1 MTARLVRDQNVRAE
15 DTAVQETD
23 VRTALTRGLAE
34 YIQSCF
40 SPTEGMPAG
49 GRVAALK
56 AVFSDWAEPGVEAAY
71 PSVSVYTSGRGQY
84 MHAGPPQPRRDRRL
98 GERYIVKLSEY
109 QTDVTVDLWAEDPAQ
124 RTGLVALLEA
134 AFFPVDWMLGF
145 RLDLPHYFG
154 QRATYLLSGV
164 THLDTEDAARKR
176 VRRALFELTAS
187 VALVQLRDF
196 PAAKPRVRVEVTG
209 PDVVLTG

>member
-1 MTARLVRDQNVRAE
+1 MTRLVRDQNALSE
-15 DTAVQETD
+15 DTAIQETD

-34 YIQSCF
+34 YIQSYAQ
-40 SPTEGMPAG
+40 TLGGMPTG
-49 GRVAALK
+49 GRVAVLK
-56 AVFSDWAEPGVEAAY
+56 AVFSDWAEPGEEAEY

-84 MHAGPPQPRRDRRL
+84 VHAGPPQPRRDRRL
-98 GERYIVKLSEY
+98 GDRYVVKLSEY
-109 QTDVTVDLWAEDPAQ
+109 QTDVTVDLWTEDPAQ
-124 RTGLVALLEA
+124 RAGLVAHLEA

-164 THLDTEDAARKR
+164 THLDAEDAARKR

-187 VALVQLRDF
+187 VALVQLRSF
-196 PAAKPRVRVEVTG
+196 PEAKPRARVEVVN